1 MAIDTV
7 KTILSYGS
15 IVYLKKGQVLYAPG
29 FNDSTFYIVLFGKC
43 KMMTEKER
51 VIGQPLNI
59 GWTIGEEILFKVD
72 SKTIKRKEVCKTYQ
86 ESCVLGIEKKSLT
99 QIKKALHPDEFAK
112 IEIVLRGN
120 HLVKKDWK

>member
-1 MAIDTV
+1 
-7 KTILSYGS
+7 
-15 IVYLKKGQVLYAPG
+15 
-29 FNDSTFYIVLFGKC
+29 
-43 KMMTEKER
+43 MMTEKER

-72 SKTIKRKEVCKTYQ
+72 SKNIKRKEICKSSI
-86 ESCVLGIEKKSLT
+86 ESCVLGIDKKNLT
-99 QIKKALHPDEFAK
+99 QLKKTLDPDEFSK